1 MEIERLTIPDV
12 IIIKIIK
19 HEDDRGFFSE
29 TYNQK
34 ALSEVGVNINF
45 NQDNHAFSF
54 FKGTVRGLHFQIPP
68 FQQDKLVRV
77 VAGAI
82 FDVAVDLRVG
92 SPTYGQHVSAVIDTY
107 KWNQILVPAGFAH
120 GLCTLEPNTEVI
132 YKVNNHYSPDH
143 DRGIIRDD
151 TSIGIRWPVSKE
163 EAILSTKD
171 LNLPKFSDLPSY
183 FKYIE

>member
-107 KWNQILVPAGFAH
+107 KLQNL
-120 GLCTLEPNTEVI
+120 LKL
-132 YKVNNHYSPDH
+132 
-143 DRGIIRDD
+143 
-151 TSIGIRWPVSKE
+151 PVFTVMLK
-163 EAILSTKD
+163 I
-171 LNLPKFSDLPSY
+171 F
-183 FKYIE
+183 